1 MCDARLVRVRRY
13 VDAVQALPLLTALFV
28 AVVMAPAAVAA
39 LAGGRLARSNYRHA
53 TVAAPL
59 GVLIVAAAVV
69 ALIPLG
75 FAQQLVSSTL
85 LRPELGWIATYVLG
99 VAFLG
104 LVDDA
109 LAGTTPGGASPG
121 GAAPGGASPGGASP
135 GGAAPGGVAAG
146 GLAASPAPPRGWRGH
161 GAALLEGH
169 FSTGALKALGAA
181 GLALYVLSQL
191 NMSTGHYLLAA
202 AVLVLA
208 TNLFNLLDLRPG
220 RAIKVLVVLGVVLTL
235 GASDLHPLWALGVFV
250 GPALVAGFYDVRE
263 LAMLGDTGSNV
274 LGALAGAWLVLTLST
289 AGAAI
294 AVVLLAAITAY
305 GEFRSISELVDRT
318 PGLRELDSIGRPQ
331 HAPER

>member
-1 MCDARLVRVRRY
+1 
-13 VDAVQALPLLTALFV
+13 VQALPLLTAFFV
-28 AVVMAPAAVAA
+28 AIVLAPSAVAA
-39 LAGGRLARSNYRHA
+39 LGEGRLARVNYLG
-53 TVAAPL
+53 VKLPAPL
-59 GVLIVAAAVV
+59 GILIVAAALV

-109 LAGTTPGGASPG
+109 LAGTRRAD
-121 GAAPGGASPGGASP
+121 AAPGS
-135 GGAAPGGVAAG
+135 
-146 GLAASPAPPRGWRGH
+146 APPRGWRGH

-181 GLALYVLSQL
+181 GLALYVLSRL
-191 NMSTGHYLLAA
+191 DLSTLHYLLAA
-202 AVLVLA
+202 GVLVLS

-220 RAIKVLVVLGVVLTL
+220 RAIKALVLLGIVLTI

-250 GPALVAGFYDVRE
+250 GPALVAGLYDVRE
-263 LAMLGDTGSNV
+263 HGMLGDTGSNII
-274 LGALAGAWLVLTLST
+274 GALAGAWLVLTLST
-289 AGAAI
+289 AGDAI
-294 AVVLLAAITAY
+294 ALAVLAAITVY
-305 GEFRSISELVDRT
+305 GEFRSISELVERT
-318 PGLRELDSIGRPQ
+318 PGLRELDSIGRPT